1 MKRMNEIF
9 NLPVTD
15 KNLTHVANYTSLEDD
30 AAIIHAINHVDALA
44 DALNDVLEMAWILSE
59 DDKTEFNQRTPVI
72 KAKSALAAY
81 RGEK

>member
-9 NLPVTD
+9 DLPVTD

-30 AAIIHAINHVDALA
+30 MAIIHVINHVDNLA
-44 DALNDVLEMAWILSE
+44 DALEGCMNAIAYNATISE
-59 DDKTEFNQRTPVI
+59 
-72 KAKSALAAY
+72 KAIEQYMVAKAALAAY

>member
-9 NLPVTD
+9 DLPVTD

-44 DALNDVLEMAWILSE
+44 DAL
-59 DDKTEFNQRTPVI
+59 EFMIANNWCSSFNRKEAER
-72 KAKSALAAY
+72 KAKAALSAY